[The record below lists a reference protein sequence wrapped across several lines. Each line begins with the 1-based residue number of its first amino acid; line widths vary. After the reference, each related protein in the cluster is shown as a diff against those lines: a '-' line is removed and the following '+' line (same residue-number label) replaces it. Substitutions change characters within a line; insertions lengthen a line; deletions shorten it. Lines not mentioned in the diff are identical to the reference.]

1 MFMTSTSPQLP
12 IARQIIPERAGRID
26 LGPSSRHLMPDVRS
40 REDTQSTFD
49 LQFSRCRKLLQ
60 FLALRILHCPEEA
73 DEAVK
78 NCHATASCNPPA
90 FTTDGAFK
98 SWIVRILIDE
108 ATLMLRN
115 RQTSPANPSR

>member
-12 IARQIIPERAGRID
+12 ITAPIATGRAVRID
-26 LGPSSRHLMPDVRS
+26 LGPSSRHVKPDGRS

-60 FLALRILHCPEEA
+60 FLALRILRCDEEA
-73 DEAVK
+73 DQAVK
-78 NCHATASCNPPA
+78 NCRLTASCNPPA

-98 SWIVRILIDE
+98 SWFVRILIDE